1 MSHKHNF
8 AIVAV
13 IMMTFVLSVS
23 AETKFDPANCAET
36 IAPYIDSQTLAVA
49 RVNVRQINP
58 DAIFEKVSEIILRDV
73 KPSEKDKVL
82 ANLPMLLQIVRQWIT
97 DFTTAGG
104 KDIYIVMSL
113 ADFPKFF
120 MVVSVAPD
128 ADAQAIAQLL
138 RKVQPTGKNKSSPL
152 YMNTFEKLDKVV
164 FGGSD
169 VTLQRLREGEPDSRP
184 ELSTAFAAM
193 GNSTV
198 QVLIIPSADS
208 RRVIEEM
215 LPVLPEEV
223 GSAPGTTITHGLIW
237 AAVGIDGPP
246 NMAFKLH
253 IQSQDATSAQ
263 EFSRLIANLYNI
275 IRQNTEIRKELHNLD
290 EILKTLTP
298 TVQRDHLTVAL
309 DKTGMDTIVND
320 VLSPSILQARQ
331 QAQQA
336 VCARQLNRIGKTIM
350 MYQDDHKD
358 KNPPNLEA
366 LVEAFD
372 VPAQILICPAGQDK
386 YVYRGADLDASASMN
401 MILVYDKLQYHRG
414 KYRNVVFA
422 DSHVERMTEDAFRKA
437 IELDNKYRRKLK
449 LPEKPH

>member
-1 MSHKHNF
+1 MSHKHSLT
-8 AIVAV
+8 IVVV
-13 IMMTFVLSVS
+13 ITMTFVLSVS

-36 IAPYIDSQTLAVA
+36 IAPYIDSQTIAIA
-49 RVNVRQINP
+49 RVNVERINP
-58 DAIFEKVSEIILRDV
+58 DAIFDKVSEIMLRHV
-73 KPSEKDKVL
+73 ESSEKDK
-82 ANLPMLLQIVRQWIT
+82 MLSDLETSLQTVRQWIT
-97 DFTTAGG
+97 DFITAGG

-113 ADFPKFF
+113 ADFPKVF
-120 MVVSVAPD
+120 MIAPIASD
-128 ADAQAIAQLL
+128 ADTRTIALLL
-138 RKVQPTGKNKSSPL
+138 RKVQPGGKSKSSPL

-164 FGGSD
+164 FGGSEA
-169 VTLQRLREGEPDSRP
+169 TLQRLREGESDSRP

-193 GNSTV
+193 GNSAV
-198 QVLIIPSADS
+198 QVLIIPNADS

-223 GSAPGTTITHGLIW
+223 GSAPGTTITHGLMW

-253 IQSQDATSAQ
+253 IQSQDATSARDV
-263 EFSRLIANLYNI
+263 SKLIANLYNI

-298 TVQRDHLTVAL
+298 TVQRDHLTMTL
-309 DKTGMDTIVND
+309 DKAGMDTIVND
-320 VLSPSILQARQ
+320 VLSPAIRQARQ
-331 QAQQA
+331 RAQQA
-336 VCARQLNRIGKTIM
+336 VCAQQLNRIGKTIM
-350 MYQDDHKD
+350 MYQNDHKD

-372 VPAQILICPAGQDK
+372 VPAQILICPAGRDK
-386 YVYRGADLDASASMN
+386 YVYRGADLDAAASMN
-401 MILVYDKLQYHRG
+401 MILVYDKLEYHQG

-422 DSHVERMTEDAFRKA
+422 DSHVEKMTEDKFRKA

-449 LPEKPH
+449 LPEKPY

>member
-1 MSHKHNF
+1 MSHKHNLV
-8 AIVAV
+8 IVAV

-36 IAPYIDSQTLAVA
+36 IAPYLDSQTLAVA
-49 RVNVRQINP
+49 RVNVERINP
-58 DAIFEKVSEIILRDV
+58 DAIFEKVSEITLRHV
-73 KPSEKDKVL
+73 ESSEKDK
-82 ANLPMLLQIVRQWIT
+82 MLSDLETPLQTVRQWIT

-120 MVVSVAPD
+120 MIAPVVPD
-128 ADAQAIAQLL
+128 ADTRTIAQLL
-138 RKVQPTGKNKSSPL
+138 RKVQPAGKSKSSPL

-169 VTLQRLREGEPDSRP
+169 ATLQRLREGEPDIRP

-193 GNSTV
+193 GNSAV
-198 QVLIIPSADS
+198 QVLIIPNADS

-215 LPVLPEEV
+215 LPVLPAEV
-223 GSAPGTTITHGLIW
+223 GGVPGTTITHGLMW

-246 NMAFKLH
+246 NMALKLR
-253 IQSQDATSAQ
+253 IQSQDATSAR
-263 EFSRLIANLYNI
+263 EIGRLIANLYNI
-275 IRQNTEIRKELHNLD
+275 IRQNTAIRKELHNLD

-309 DKTGMDTIVND
+309 DKTGMDTIVNN
-320 VLSPSILQARQ
+320 VLSPATLQARQ
-331 QAQQA
+331 RAQQV
-336 VCARQLNRIGKTIM
+336 VCMSQLRCIGTAIM
-350 MYQDDHKD
+350 LYQNDHRD
-358 KNPPNLEA
+358 KNPPNLETLIETA
-366 LVEAFD
+366 YI
-372 VPAQILICPAGQDK
+372 PAQSLICPASHDK
-386 YVYRGADLDASASMN
+386 YVYRGADLSSSTSSN
-401 MILVYDKLQYHRG
+401 MILVYDKLECHRG
-414 KYRNVVFA
+414 KYRNVLFA
-422 DSHVERMTEDAFRKA
+422 DTHVERMTEDAFRKA

>member
-1 MSHKHNF
+1 MPHKHNLT
-8 AIVAV
+8 IVAV

-23 AETKFDPANCAET
+23 AETKSDPANCAET
-36 IAPYIDSQTLAVA
+36 IAPYIDSQTIAVA

-58 DAIFEKVSEIILRDV
+58 DAIFEKISEIILKDV

-82 ANLPMLLQIVRQWIT
+82 ANLPMLLQTVHQWIT

-113 ADFPKFF
+113 ADFPKVF
-120 MVVSVAPD
+120 MITSVAPD

-138 RKVQPTGKNKSSPL
+138 RKVQPAGKSKSSPL
-152 YMNTFEKLDKVV
+152 YMNTFEKLDQVV

-169 VTLQRLREGEPDSRP
+169 ATLQRLREGEPDSRP

-193 GNSTV
+193 GNPAV

-215 LPVLPEEV
+215 LPVLPAEV
-223 GSAPGTTITHGLIW
+223 GGAPGTTITHGLIW

-253 IQSQDATSAQ
+253 IQSQDATSAL
-263 EFSRLIANLYNI
+263 EIGKLIANLYNI

-290 EILKTLTP
+290 GILKTLTP

-320 VLSPSILQARQ
+320 VSPIILWSQGTAC
-331 QAQQA
+331 
-336 VCARQLNRIGKTIM
+336 VHQLNSIGKAIL
-350 MYQDDHKD
+350 MYQNDHRD
-358 KNPPNLEA
+358 KNPPNLET
-366 LVEAFD
+366 LVEAGD
-372 VPAQILICPAGQDK
+372 VPAQSLICPAGHDK
-386 YVYRGADLDASASMN
+386 YVYRGADLSSFASSN
-401 MILVYDKLQYHRG
+401 MILVYDKLEYHRG
-414 KYRNVVFA
+414 KYRNVLFA
-422 DSHVERMTEDAFRKA
+422 DTHVKTMTEDAFRKA
-437 IELDNKYRRKLK
+437 IELDNEYRKKLK